1 MNKLFTKIAGAALG
15 LTMAVGVGVAVS
27 ANNSEVMPVDAAT
40 NYQWQK
46 MTSTSEFV
54 DGTTI
59 LITQSSYYLNVSATS
74 TSQTPRLANLTLSG
88 GLPTLTADNTE
99 CLTVSGSGDSIKLVK
114 ASNNANWLIT
124 GSSNNAA
131 RINTGTTGNYW
142 HIESGSTTGTFRLYS
157 NSSTRYLS
165 RYQTTDFRSYT
176 GSADTSTA
184 FKQLTIFKL
193 VEAKTTQTITVDP
206 ASKEAY
212 TDETISLT
220 TNATTATWSLSS
232 NTCGAS
238 LSANTGKNVSV
249 SATSAGSVKVT
260 AAATSTYTEA
270 SVTLTFSERPTTPF
284 ITPEKSS
291 TSGYTGMDE
300 TISVSYG
307 NLTSGLAVSSND
319 TSVVDAS
326 IDYDDEDGNADILL
340 EFNGAGS
347 TTVSLKDGSTQLET
361 ISVSVNASNVTI
373 TGLPSTGKAFIGNT
387 LDLGATITVTATGSM
402 SNSVTWSSGT
412 TSVATVSSTGVV
424 TGIKEGTSVITVTSV
439 SKPSVSMSCTVSV
452 EEQAVYTLVTD
463 PSTLADGTQF
473 VLVDYVS
480 STYRIAKDLNSGH
493 IKMNTVT
500 SATTISGTTSGSTV
514 VTEEADVFTLV
525 GSSGAWEIMRGDTYL
540 QFTGTSNGNDSFTST
555 SSADT
560 KFSIVASGTTNK
572 LTINSNS
579 RSNRALRYNTSTGD
593 LRNYVN
599 TGSQPDL
606 YMFAIIPAQNELDH
620 VTTSGQ
626 TTSFTA
632 GNTFSYGG
640 TLTAYYTI
648 DDPLTKTPTSFKLDS
663 ESGTTITTS
672 TVLTKA
678 AHDGHEIY
686 VLYTEDDITKSAHY
700 TITVG
705 YAAVTSVVINQH
717 AAEIGLEELYDGY
730 KSVGVTVNSQY
741 ADQGYE
747 WIVSANTVD
756 DKYLFD
762 ESGLL
767 SGDTEGTITLRC
779 RSTADNS
786 KYDELV
792 VTVTGNPTADFTP
805 ASVSGYVGKSDDI
818 AFTYGNMSDTSLIS
832 ITSSNSSIAEVDEFV
847 ADEGEGLVTVN
858 FVAAGSATLS
868 ISYNGGSALDTL
880 EVTVSTDSVTAL
892 TWSAPTIKVY
902 SGASTT
908 VSDASSWNV
917 HYTMAS
923 GDYGSLV
930 YGEYT
935 LKLGGSSITLPHTWD
950 TSEDGKVLSIEYGGF
965 ASPTTTT
972 VDVTQTLQAVN
983 ADIQGEPVVSDLT
996 FSAACGGSGTADDGA
1011 SWTITSDGTESNW
1024 ISGAGIHY
1032 GTNSASVTYIQLDNS
1047 DIAPTNGNKTITK
1060 IEVNA
1065 RDAQANATL
1074 SVTVGGNA
1082 FGTSKSLTNTST
1094 AYTFEGSAKGAIQVK
1109 SERTESMK
1117 KALYVLF
1124 VKVTY
1129 VTSSG
1134 TANIANVAGHE
1145 AAQKAVVAFAKA
1157 MNAAF
1162 DDTANCTEDVADA
1175 WSTASAAYASNITNN
1190 ASLSADEKAYAN
1202 NLIKY
1207 ATAQYTDNT
1216 DEDFSYC
1223 LERAMATYE
1232 SCIQKHGQKGFIGA
1246 RPVSSSARISPISV
1260 VKNSGTT
1267 TAIIV
1272 VTSMLGLGAVGGY
1285 FFLRKRKEI

>member
-1 MNKLFTKIAGAALG
+1 MNKLFTKIAGLSLG
-15 LTMAVGVGVAVS
+15 LAMAIGVGVAV
-27 ANNSEVMPVDAAT
+27 ANSEKEATPVHASAAWVAHTGAITAGNEYLIVSVSGTYSMNPKNTTSSGTTTAAAGGYSATSFTAAT
-40 NYQWQK
+40 GPDMGFVFADAGDNHFYIKDGACFVRANGTTNNGLASATSNSTNPTYGTWIVTE
-46 MTSTSEFV
+46 TSTSGQYTLINTNGTGRQISLY
-54 DGTTI
+54 GTTNWR
-59 LITQSSYYLNVSATS
+59 SYGTTSGSKTNVKLYEKSAT
-74 TSQTPRLANLTLSG
+74 P
-88 GLPTLTADNTE
+88 
-99 CLTVSGSGDSIKLVK
+99 
-114 ASNNANWLIT
+114 
-124 GSSNNAA
+124 
-131 RINTGTTGNYW
+131 
-142 HIESGSTTGTFRLYS
+142 
-157 NSSTRYLS
+157 
-165 RYQTTDFRSYT
+165 
-176 GSADTSTA
+176 
-184 FKQLTIFKL
+184 
-193 VEAKTTQTITVDP
+193 QTITVDP
-206 ASKEAY
+206 SSKEAY
-212 TDETISLT
+212 TDETFSLT
-220 TNATTATWSLSS
+220 TNATSASWALSN

-238 LSANTGKNVSV
+238 LSAASGKTVTV
-249 SATSAGSVKVT
+249 SATGAGSVRVT
-260 AAATSTYTEA
+260 ATASGYTSPY
-270 SVTLTFSERPTTPF
+270 VDLTFSERPTSPY

-300 TISVSYG
+300 TISVTYG
-307 NLTSGLAVSSND
+307 NLTSGLAVSSNN

-347 TTVSLKDGSTQLET
+347 TTVSLKDGSTQLAT
-361 ISVSVNASNVTI
+361 ISVSVTASNVTI

-402 SNSVTWSSGT
+402 GKSVTWSSGT
-412 TSVATVSSTGVV
+412 TSVATVSSTGIV

-514 VTEEADVFTLV
+514 ITEEADVFTLV

-540 QFTGTSNGNDSFTST
+540 QFTGTSNGNDSFTDT

-560 KFSIVASGTTNK
+560 KFSIVTSSTSNK

-606 YMFAIIPAQNELDH
+606 YMYAIIPAQNELDH

-648 DDPLTKTPTSFKLDS
+648 DDPATKTPTSFKLDS
-663 ESGTTITTS
+663 ESGATITTS

-686 VLYTEDDITKSAHY
+686 VLYTEDNITKSAHY

-705 YAAVTSVVINQH
+705 YAAVTSVVIDQH
-717 AAEIGLEELYDGY
+717 ASEIGLEELYDGY
-730 KSVGVTVNSQY
+730 KTVGVTVNSQY

-756 DKYLFD
+756 DDYLFD
-762 ESGLL
+762 ASGLL
-767 SGDTEGTITLRC
+767 SGNTEGTITLRC

-792 VTVTGNPTADFTP
+792 VTVTGDPTAEFTP

-847 ADEGEGLVTVN
+847 AEEGEGLVTVN

-868 ISYNGGSALDTL
+868 ISYDGGSTLDSIT
-880 EVTVSTDSVTAL
+880 VTVSADSVTAL

-902 SGASTT
+902 SGATTT

-935 LKLGGSSITLPHTWD
+935 LKLGESSITLPHTWD
-950 TSEDGKVLSIEYGGF
+950 ASEDGKVLSIEYGGF

-972 VDVTQTLQAVN
+972 VDVTQTIQAVN
-983 ADIQGEPVVSDLT
+983 ADIQSEPVVSDLT

-1011 SWTITSDGTESNW
+1011 SWSITSDGTESNW

-1047 DIAPTNGNKTITK
+1047 DIAPTDGNKTITK

-1065 RDAQANATL
+1065 RDAQDNATL

-1145 AAQKAVVAFAKA
+1145 VAQKAVVAFAKA

-1162 DDTANCTEDVADA
+1162 DNTENCTDGVATA
-1175 WSTASAAYASNITNN
+1175 WTTASNAYSSNITNN
-1190 ASLSADEKAYAN
+1190 ASLSADEKAYAK

-1207 ATAQYTDNT
+1207 ASAQYTDNT
-1216 DEDFSYC
+1216 DNDYSYC

-1232 SCIQKHGQKGFIGA
+1232 ACIQKHGQNAFMSDV
-1246 RPVSSSARISPISV
+1246 RPVSASPRITSLSFI
-1260 VKNSGTT
+1260 NGSGNTV
-1267 TAIIV
+1267 AIIV
-1272 VTSMLGLGAVGGY
+1272 IISMISVAAIGGY
-1285 FFLRKRKEI
+1285 FLFRKKKED